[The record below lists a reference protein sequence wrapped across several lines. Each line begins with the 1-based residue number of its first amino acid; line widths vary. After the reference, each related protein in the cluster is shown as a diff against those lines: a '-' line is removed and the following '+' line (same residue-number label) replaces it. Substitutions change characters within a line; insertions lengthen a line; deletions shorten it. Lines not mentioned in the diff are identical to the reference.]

1 MFRTCIK
8 AKRTRTTDRGDEGMN
23 ECGGVDVKARSKCG
37 LYAVS
42 VSRRST
48 ATSLMGLF
56 RPCSGCDTI
65 GSNKLTQ

>member
-8 AKRTRTTDRGDEGMN
+8 AKRTRTTDREGMN

-37 LYAVS
+37 LYAVP
-42 VSRRST
+42 VSRHST
-48 ATSLMGLF
+48 ASDKPTGLF

-65 GSNKLTQ
+65 GSNKLTH